1 MKRWREDVAAWLAS
15 LRFSFFTVIVV
26 CSVILGTLV
35 LSPNISTF
43 VQQRREIAQLRE
55 SVRQHREAVDKID
68 AARAQWKDPAYIRA
82 QARDRLSYVLPGEI
96 QLNIISDVVLPVE
109 SQETTSA
116 GLTKVERNWARDF
129 ASSIIAAG
137 TAVPD
142 TSDIA
147 EPTDPSSEEE
157 SPQ

>member
-15 LRFSFFTVIVV
+15 LRFSLFTVIVV
-26 CSVILGTLV
+26 ASVVIGTLV

-43 VQQRREIAQLRE
+43 VQQRREISQLRE

-68 AARAQWKDPAYIRA
+68 AERAQWKDPAYIRA

-109 SQETTSA
+109 SQEKTSA
-116 GLTKVERNWARDF
+116 DLTRVERNWARDF
-129 ASSIIAAG
+129 AASIIAAG
-137 TAVPD
+137 SAVPD
-142 TSDIA
+142 TSSA
-147 EPTDPSSEEE
+147 SEARTETEE
-157 SPQ
+157 QPAP